1 MNCAKSGSSISP
13 VVASPAC
20 FGGVVSPVEERLLED
35 PFWELDQESFRLE
48 DELWSDELLFR
59 EIDDPSEGIFF
70 ADVSEPLFLE
80 EDLLNGEVLRAEK
93 VDFLSD
99 QMGVTGGG
107 VFMGKVVRP
116 RRGGSAM
123 HAQQNT

>member
-20 FGGVVSPVEERLLED
+20 FGAVVSPVEEWLLED

-48 DELWSDELLFR
+48 DELSSDELLFR
-59 EIDDPSEGIFF
+59 EIDDPPDGVFF
-70 ADVSEPLFLE
+70 ADVSESFFSE
-80 EDLLNGEVLRAEK
+80 EDLLNGEDLSNGEVLRAEE

-99 QMGVTGGG
+99 HTRVTGGG
-107 VFMGKVVRP
+107 VFMG
-116 RRGGSAM
+116 
-123 HAQQNT
+123 